1 MCIDLLPEELL
12 QIIKKEQNDM
22 NGTPLPQILLN
33 VTLVSQLL
41 LSHAKNFKD
50 TFSYQK
56 VNYFEFKL

>member
-12 QIIKKEQNDM
+12 QVIKKEQNDM

-50 TFSYQK
+50 TFSYQQ
-56 VNYFEFKL
+56 VN